1 MPPSPAPPPPPSSPQ
16 AGPPSRLISREALG
30 FWFLGLGALGLVR
43 GWMRATRHGGFDTE
57 TVGLLWLGGSALLV
71 LVGAVRIWRALRIAR
86 R

>member
-43 GWMRATRHGGFDTE
+43 GWIRATRHGGFDTE
-57 TVGLLWLGGSALLV
+57 TVGLLWLAGSALLV